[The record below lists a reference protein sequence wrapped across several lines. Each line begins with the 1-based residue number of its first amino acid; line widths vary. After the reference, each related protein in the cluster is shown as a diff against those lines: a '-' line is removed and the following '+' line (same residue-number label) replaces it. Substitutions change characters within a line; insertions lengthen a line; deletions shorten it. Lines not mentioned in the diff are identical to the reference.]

1 MAATAASQI
10 IFFIAAIVVSVAV
23 VGTLISTTHNF
34 SNDIKRRGSDMG
46 NTIQTDIAIIND
58 PVAMP
63 YNATNKT
70 IAIYIMNTG
79 STILPYSNSSVTV
92 MINGTSFTNLSFVL
106 PSGVKTWGPD
116 VTLTVYVHEVVL
128 PKQDYRLWIAVHG
141 GVTEDINF
149 RIS

>member
-34 SNDIKRRGSDMG
+34 SNDLQRRGGDMG
-46 NTIQTDIAIIND
+46 NAIQTDIAIIND

-70 IAIYIMNTG
+70 LTIYIMNTG
-79 STILPYSNSSVTV
+79 STTLPVSNSSVII
-92 MINGTSFTNLSFVL
+92 MINGTTFTNLSFVM
-106 PSGVKTWGPD
+106 PSGINSWGPD
-116 VTLTVYVHEVVL
+116 VILTVYVHDAVL
-128 PKQDYRLWIAVHG
+128 PKQDYRLLVVVHG
-141 GVTEDINF
+141 GVTDNINF

>member
-1 MAATAASQI
+1 MAATAASQM

-23 VGTLISTTHNF
+23 VGTIVSTTHNF
-34 SNDIKRRGSDMG
+34 SADLKRHGGDMG
-46 NTIQTDIAIIND
+46 NTIQTDISIIND

-79 STILPYSNSSVTV
+79 STILPYSNSSVII

-106 PSGVKTWGPD
+106 PPGVKTWGPD
-116 VTLTVYVHEVVL
+116 VTLTVYVHDVIL
-128 PKQDYRLWIAVHG
+128 PKQDYRLLVVVHG
-141 GVTEDINF
+141 GVTDEINF